1 VTAAVPSSRGS
12 TPSTTTTTPTI
23 VLVGVVAALGCGVL
37 AARPALL
44 ASAAQPATALA
55 AVFAALLTVG
65 ALAPLPASS
74 SAMTPSPRVT
84 AVTIA
89 VGVVAFGVARLLV
102 GGRAPVRLT
111 FPVVIANTLAAL
123 AEEAWFR
130 RLCFGLLAPAG
141 SVIAVIGSAA
151 LFASVHV
158 ATYGFWVLPLDL
170 AAGALL
176 GWQRAVSGSWGAAA
190 VTHAIGNVL
199 VLL

>member
-1 VTAAVPSSRGS
+1 MTVAVASSHEP
-12 TPSTTTTTPTI
+12 TPTTTL
-23 VLVGVVAALGCGVL
+23 LVGAAAALGCGLL

-44 ASAAQPATALA
+44 ASAGQPATALA
-55 AVFAALLTVG
+55 IVFSVLLIAG
-65 ALAPLPASS
+65 ALVPLPGAASTITAS
-74 SAMTPSPRVT
+74 PRITAMT
-84 AVTIA
+84 IA
-89 VGVVAFGVARLLV
+89 LGVAAFGAARLLA
-102 GGRAPVRLT
+102 GGHAPARFTLQ
-111 FPVVIANTLAAL
+111 VVLANTLAAV

-141 SVIAVIGSAA
+141 PVIAIAGSAV

-158 ATYGFWVLPLDL
+158 ATYGFWILPLDL

-176 GWQRAVSGSWGAAA
+176 GWQRAVSGSWGASA

>member
-1 VTAAVPSSRGS
+1 MTVAVASSHKP
-12 TPSTTTTTPTI
+12 TLTTTA
-23 VLVGVVAALGCGVL
+23 VVGVLAALGCGLL
-37 AARPALL
+37 AARPAIL
-44 ASAAQPATALA
+44 ASAREPAAALA
-55 AVFAALLTVG
+55 VMFAVLLVVG
-65 ALAPLPASS
+65 ALVPLP
-74 SAMTPSPRVT
+74 TPSAVITQSRRAT
-84 AVTIA
+84 AVTVALGVAAFA
-89 VGVVAFGVARLLV
+89 VARVLAGGHAPARFTLPVVA
-102 GGRAPVRLT
+102 
-111 FPVVIANTLAAL
+111 ANTLAAV

-141 SVIAVIGSAA
+141 PVVAVAGSAA

-170 AAGALL
+170 AAGVLL